1 MSSHRQLLHSEAS
14 LILKITLMAGSEG
27 FSWKDRVHVY
37 ARMDHDQ
44 IAPRALLSFSPAGKC
59 SPKETVSLRGYLPI
73 GSLAEMESRRSGVF
87 VQPEWRRLVF
97 EIETKNQGNYLER
110 VPIGAF
116 SNFRNPD
123 FLAERHNWPCQQNFQ
138 RIF

>member
-1 MSSHRQLLHSEAS
+1 MSCHRQLLHSEAS

-97 EIETKNQGNYLER
+97 EIETKNQGNYAL
-110 VPIGAF
+110 VQKKIADAVAF
-116 SNFRNPD
+116 TLT
-123 FLAERHNWPCQQNFQ
+123 FLFHEVH
-138 RIF
+138 